1 MFQGLTP
8 ELQTPDHLLEK
19 LGHDFGRVNHNTS
32 DPYAAFDFF
41 VTAEHLPDWIGKL
54 SLKKTEPLLK
64 IVSHLANGAKHFRAT
79 DSRHRS
85 VENVRIDSGALQ
97 SDAFQSDAFE
107 VGGLVVELK
116 GDEATLFGSEIG
128 VLELAKRVLH
138 YWTSYLS
145 GSQGGNP

>member
-8 ELQTPDHLLEK
+8 ELQTPGHLLEK
-19 LGHDFGRVNHNTS
+19 LRHDFGRVSRDTS

-41 VTAEHLPDWIGKL
+41 VTAEHLPDWISKL

-79 DSRHRS
+79 NPQHRS
-85 VENVRIDSGALQ
+85 VENVRIDSGAFQ
-97 SDAFQSDAFE
+97 SDAFQSDAFD

-116 GDEATLFGSEIG
+116 GDEAALFGPEIG
-128 VLELAKRVLH
+128 VLELAERVLH

-145 GSQGGNP
+145 GSQGNSP